1 MPKQAL
7 FRFFNLNRE
16 NQSGTLEKERGLA
29 AVAGCVVQ
37 IGHLG
42 ELMCFRRRV
51 RLQGRELRRL
61 GGLRAAHGVRFSALT
76 PGCERLACAAWK
88 YFIVS

>member
-1 MPKQAL
+1 MSNKYDIAV
-7 FRFFNLNRE
+7 
-16 NQSGTLEKERGLA
+16 EKERGLA
-29 AVAGCVVQ
+29 AAAGCVVQ
-37 IGHLG
+37 IRHLG

-51 RLQGRELRRL
+51 RLQGLELLRL

-76 PGCERLACAAWK
+76 VGRERLACAIWK